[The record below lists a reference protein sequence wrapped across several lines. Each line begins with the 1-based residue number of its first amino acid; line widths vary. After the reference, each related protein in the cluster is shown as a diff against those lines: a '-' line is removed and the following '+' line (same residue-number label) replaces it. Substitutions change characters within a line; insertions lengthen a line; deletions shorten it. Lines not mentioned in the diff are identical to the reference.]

1 MVLNMITKEGRRIQS
16 SIPMEAMTPFLMPTR
31 SGAANSFFA
40 SADITKCE
48 EFLRKKRQEGMTGLG
63 MMHVF
68 IAAYARVISQYPGIN
83 RYIRGQRLYARNGIQ
98 VCLTVKKELKL
109 NAPESVVKFH
119 IDPMDTLTEVYHN
132 INKLVAE
139 NKQEGDQN
147 NMDAFA
153 RVLAKLPAFML
164 RGTVGVLKFF
174 DYLGWLPHSI
184 IDLSPFHGS
193 MFISNLGSL
202 GMPPI
207 YHHLYN
213 FGNLPMF
220 ITMGS
225 KHTEYSINRD
235 GGTDKHR
242 LIDFTLVCDDRICD
256 GHYYSCAFKLL
267 KKLIENPE
275 RLLVAPESIVEDIK

>member
-174 DYLGWLPHSI
+174 DYLGWLPSSI

-275 RLLVAPESIVEDIK
+275 RLLVAPESVVEDIK